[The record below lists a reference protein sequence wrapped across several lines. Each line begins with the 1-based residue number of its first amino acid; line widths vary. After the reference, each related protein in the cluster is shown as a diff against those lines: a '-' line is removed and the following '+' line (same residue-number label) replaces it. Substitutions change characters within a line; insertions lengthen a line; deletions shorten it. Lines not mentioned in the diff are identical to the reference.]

1 MVDCHRITYL
11 LLAYQCVF
19 LMQFFAMTAFILR
32 VLFLIPAGGYGCEY
46 GCKCAEVGV
55 RECVVVVA
63 GVGSRVREWVRVG
76 VCAWI
81 VMFQKGDFRLWMS
94 IYGQ

>member
-1 MVDCHRITYL
+1 MG
-11 LLAYQCVF
+11 A
-19 LMQFFAMTAFILR
+19 
-32 VLFLIPAGGYGCEY
+32 
-46 GCKCAEVGV
+46 

-63 GVGSRVREWVRVG
+63 GVGASECVDVVTGVGVSAWVQGSVNVLSRVREWVRVG